1 MSLSR
6 DNVKA
11 EVFLPGVNA
20 RIIKKKTNKQISRC
34 YLSIYVNRNRCKED
48 IFFFLQRKKMHMIM
62 RINRKKGKVY
72 L

>member
-20 RIIKKKTNKQISRC
+20 RIIKKKKTNKSADVIYQFM
-34 YLSIYVNRNRCKED
+34 SIEIDARRTFSFSYRG
-48 IFFFLQRKKMHMIM
+48 KKCT
-62 RINRKKGKVY
+62 
-72 L
+72 

>member
-20 RIIKKKTNKQISRC
+20 RIIKKKNKSADVIYQFM
-34 YLSIYVNRNRCKED
+34 SIEIDARRTFSFSYRG
-48 IFFFLQRKKMHMIM
+48 KKCT
-62 RINRKKGKVY
+62 
-72 L
+72 